1 MAALTAIPGPCGR
14 GLEAEEIHELAG
26 PDVGLGVEAELLL
39 AMEARDVLV
48 EPRASLRRHV
58 DPELRTDVDV
68 AVQPGTSQAVP
79 LGRLAARRRI
89 LG

>member
-14 GLEAEEIHELAG
+14 GLEAEDIHELAG
-26 PDVGLGVEAELLL
+26 PDIGLGVETELLL
-39 AMEARDVLV
+39 GADARDVLV

-68 AVQPGTSQAVP
+68 AADQAPARAVP
-79 LGRLAARRRI
+79 VGRLATRRRI